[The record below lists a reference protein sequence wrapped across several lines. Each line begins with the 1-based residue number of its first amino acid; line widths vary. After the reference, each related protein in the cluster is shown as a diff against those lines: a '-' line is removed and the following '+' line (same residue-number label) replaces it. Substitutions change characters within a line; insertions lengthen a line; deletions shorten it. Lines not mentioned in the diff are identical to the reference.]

1 MVRQIALDFLF
12 KQTKTKLVPEKDEIA
27 QAMAFILAE
36 SNRKAKAKLKFLTPI
51 TVPFWIVQTSDT
63 NSIVLSSIGESSVL
77 RDEIDRSLCVF
88 CPTLYYGMNVLRQ

>member
-12 KQTKTKLVPEKDEIA
+12 KQTKTKLVPDKEEIA

-51 TVPFWIVQTSDT
+51 TIPFWIVQNVESH
-63 NSIVLSSIGESSVL
+63 SSSGQVLIKEVL
-77 RDEIDRSLCVF
+77 K
-88 CPTLYYGMNVLRQ
+88 G